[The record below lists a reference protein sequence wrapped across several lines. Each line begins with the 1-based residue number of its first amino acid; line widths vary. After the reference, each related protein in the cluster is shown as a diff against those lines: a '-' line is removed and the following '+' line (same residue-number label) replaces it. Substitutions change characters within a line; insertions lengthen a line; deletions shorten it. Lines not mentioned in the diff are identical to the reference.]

1 MKKSKRIL
9 IATFAVLAVILV
21 VGYVLFGWM
30 SYRYQSTDC
39 KERGKAYGIR
49 VERLKRDARITLRIG
64 THQEDVIR
72 FFQENG
78 LPVSFDKGLSEYEGT
93 IYTKGC
99 GPAGCGSDDALLGLR
114 VKVDSTGTV
123 VGEPVVGALYTNCL

>member
-9 IATFAVLAVILV
+9 IATFAVLAVMLV
-21 VGYVLFGWM
+21 VGYVRFGWM
-30 SYRYQSTDC
+30 FYRYQSTAC
-39 KERGKAYGIR
+39 KERGQEYRIR
-49 VERLKRDARITLRIG
+49 VEKLERDARTALRIG

-78 LPVSFDKGLSEYEGT
+78 LPVSLDKVMSEYEGT

-99 GPAGCGSDDALLGLR
+99 APAGCGSDDALLGLR

-123 VGEPVVGALYTNCL
+123 VGEPHVGALYTNCL